1 MEPQAIN
8 EIVPEHKAGYWKLR
22 HIRLLHNLISVLF
35 YVCIGWLLREKIYQW
50 LAPVYFISAVLRNAL
65 DLWMNSIKKRMG
77 LFPAKSAT
85 QPEPPAKISYYQG
98 LYWEFMGSLAAALT
112 LAWTITLITDPT
124 RHLRGTLIL
133 IILVI
138 PGLVLTLIGLMAL
151 KQWRS
156 QTFPKVFLPINV
168 LLWGLK
174 IVRGS
179 GLVWL
184 FWIEA
189 AYLLIFSAFRYIVYT
204 PEIENR
210 PSASKVWTMTFRSGK

>member
-1 MEPQAIN
+1 METQAIN
-8 EIVPEHKAGYWKLR
+8 EILPENKSGYKKLR
-22 HIRLLHNLISVLF
+22 HIRLLSNLFSVIF
-35 YVCIGWLLREKIYQW
+35 YVCIGWLLREKMYQW
-50 LAPVYFISAVLRNAL
+50 LAPVYFMSAVLRNAL
-65 DLWMNSIKKRMG
+65 ELWMYSIKKQMG

-85 QPEPPAKISYYQG
+85 QPEPPRKISYYQG
-98 LYWEFMGSLAAALT
+98 MYWQFFGSLCAALM
-112 LAWTITLITDPT
+112 LAWTITMITDPA
-124 RHLRGTLIL
+124 RHSRGALIL
-133 IILVI
+133 MILVI
-138 PGLVLTLIGLMAL
+138 PGMVLTLIGLMAL

-189 AYLLIFSAFRYIVYT
+189 AYLLITSVIRYFTYSPAT
-204 PEIENR
+204 ESL
-210 PSASKVWTMTFRSGK
+210 PSGSRVWSKTYRFGK

>member
-1 MEPQAIN
+1 METQAIN

-124 RHLRGTLIL
+124 RHSRGTLIL
-133 IILVI
+133 IILAI
-138 PGLVLTLIGLMAL
+138 FSLLLALISLLVP
-151 KQWRS
+151 KQKRL
-156 QTFPKVFLPINV
+156 QMVPKLFLPINV

-174 IVRGS
+174 IVRRS

-184 FWIEA
+184 FWLEA
-189 AYLLIFSAFRYIVYT
+189 AYLLITSVIRYFTYSPAT
-204 PEIENR
+204 ESL
-210 PSASKVWTMTFRSGK
+210 PSGTKAWAKTYRFGK